1 MRAIFVNG
9 LMLMILFSLSSC
21 ATKASFL
28 TSSIVP
34 AATGDVTVNS
44 DKNNNYVIQ
53 IKLAGLAE
61 AERLQPSK
69 QTYVVW
75 LETDH
80 SAAKNLGQITI
91 SNLKASFETVS
102 SFKPI
107 RIFITAENDAAIT
120 YPGTQVVLTTDRF

>member
-53 IKLAGLAE
+53 IKLAGQAE

-107 RIFITAENDAAIT
+107 RIFITAENDPAIT

>member
-9 LMLMILFSLSSC
+9 LMLMILFSLSAC

-28 TSSIVP
+28 TSFIVP

-107 RIFITAENDAAIT
+107 RIFITAENDPAIT